1 MHDSADYYNIKLS
14 VFSEDKK
21 TDLIGESFLD
31 LSNVIVPGGGKNDIW
46 QGLTCKGK
54 YAGEIRL
61 ELTYY
66 DSRPKAE
73 RPRRASNAATEDG
86 ASRPKVKRRPLPG
99 SGSVA
104 GSVAPSVAGSVV
116 GPSPTPSV
124 APSNPVESFPQ
135 SFPLPA
141 ARPRHGPRELGTPPR
156 ANSMPPEVMATQ
168 QPEFSGS
175 PAQFHTPP
183 PPPSNYGQESL
194 GYGDEQN
201 DEMHFMQPEFLP
213 QLPPTPEKTTSTPR
227 TVSRCSIWTSQ
238 RTKSRHAS
246 SCQLSTHCTI
256 SRPRIRYRLRNP
268 YRCAGTTS

>member
-1 MHDSADYYNIKLS
+1 MSTKQQQQVPYAAGIYADMSVDGPEIGTLVMVCDRAKNLPNRKTMGKQNPYCAARLGKEAKKTPVDKRGGQTPKWDTELRFTVHDSADYYNLKLS

-31 LSNVIVPGGGKNDIW
+31 LTSVIVPGGGKNDIW

-73 RPRRASNAATEDG
+73 RQRRASNAATEDG
-86 ASRPKVKRRPLPG
+86 ASRPRVKRRPLPG
-99 SGSVA
+99 PGSVA

-116 GPSPTPSV
+116 GPSPTPSI
-124 APSNPVESFPQ
+124 AASNPVESLPQ

-168 QPEFSGS
+168 QPEFGGS
-175 PAQFHTPP
+175 PAQFNTPP
-183 PPPSNYGQESL
+183 P
-194 GYGDEQN
+194 
-201 DEMHFMQPEFLP
+201 
-213 QLPPTPEKTTSTPR
+213 
-227 TVSRCSIWTSQ
+227 
-238 RTKSRHAS
+238 S
-246 SCQLSTHCTI
+246 S
-256 SRPRIRYRLRNP
+256 
-268 YRCAGTTS
+268 A